1 MKASKSLTS
10 ILAAAAVVGVIS
22 LAYAQTADTTAPP
35 TDRSGQSMQSQG
47 TASPDSSMQTPSAT
61 TTDTAVMKTERPA
74 QADRN

>member
-22 LAYAQTADTTAPP
+22 LAYAQTADTTAPSNS
-35 TDRSGQSMQSQG
+35 SGQALQNQG
-47 TASPDSSMQTPSAT
+47 TGSPDASVQTPSPS
-61 TTDTAVMKTERPA
+61 TTDTAVTATERPA